1 MNGPDDGEVPPVQR
15 KDPGDAQTLG
25 GGDDRR
31 VNGSERLIS
40 VSMDEFGYAQ
50 PVACVDRLD
59 VEVARGQISEK
70 TYLCRCAKTGL
81 YQIAHFGYH

>member
-1 MNGPDDGEVPPVQR
+1 
-15 KDPGDAQTLG
+15 
-25 GGDDRR
+25 
-31 VNGSERLIS
+31 
-40 VSMDEFGYAQ
+40 MDEFGYAQ